1 MKLQIQTVFMDR
13 LDAADWPMWVAAWGA
28 TVDPDMY
35 QVYHSA
41 GPSNHY
47 KIKND
52 ELDKL
57 IVDARQTN
65 DIEVRKDYYSKA
77 LDIIMDE
84 AVEMPVYQ
92 RKNMYVF
99 NQEIVDM
106 ESLPENMTPYYT
118 YFAEVETFRLK

>member
-1 MKLQIQTVFMDR
+1 
-13 LDAADWPMWVAAWGA
+13 
-28 TVDPDMY
+28 MY
-35 QVYHSA
+35 QVYHST

>member
-1 MKLQIQTVFMDR
+1 
-13 LDAADWPMWVAAWGA
+13 
-28 TVDPDMY
+28 
-35 QVYHSA
+35 
-41 GPSNHY
+41 
-47 KIKND
+47 
-52 ELDKL
+52 
-57 IVDARQTN
+57 
-65 DIEVRKDYYSKA
+65 
-77 LDIIMDE
+77 MDE